1 MKPLQALLRQST
13 LSAFLAAAG
22 FHVLVI
28 IGTAATTTFR
38 DAFVFTLVL
47 GVLAFFGLLGL
58 NILGF
63 GIRRWIPT
71 YFRACA
77 PLWNSFAI
85 VGGLATLTT
94 VVLLRPFW
102 PGFLSHTLAVIF
114 ALALSALVVRTC
126 VHIESIRFWL
136 AGQKHLGVG
145 VFILLLI
152 PSVLAPALQPH
163 RPAFDISSIQVD
175 PGEGE
180 RIMFIGVDGATF
192 DVIDPLI
199 AAGRLPNFKKI
210 IEGGV
215 RAPLQ
220 SEPAANQPMANSAS
234 KGMRTPVIWETI
246 YTGHHPKN
254 HRVWD
259 FMSTRIS
266 GIGKNLPFR
275 LPLPRFLLRMG
286 FYEFDTTY
294 STDGQERRF
303 WELYEDFGWEAMV
316 LGLVDTWP
324 AFRQGN
330 ATVVSDRTHRNDR
343 FLCYPESLDEE
354 IGWFYNRF
362 PEFAKREG
370 LEFNPNYRKLFHPEL
385 DKEEFDRHHQV
396 YRNMRSIKD
405 RVMEAKEYP
414 EFAME
419 YFSFSFDPNFRTK
432 WTKQDPEYWENHL
445 IKNQCS
451 EISRDK
457 FYFEISME
465 LLNERKSKGLP
476 YPKLTAFYYSTTD
489 TAQHWFWK
497 YFEPDAFS
505 FVPKESIARC
515 ADVIPQ
521 TYEMVDG
528 WLGEIL
534 KHVDDKTTIVICSD
548 HGAGAWTEQEGF
560 GLVSA
565 LTKLAGTG
573 DHQDYSGNHRTNG
586 VLIVNGPGIR
596 KGAKIEDRS
605 IYDVAP
611 LILHLSGLPTSEAM
625 RGTVP
630 TEVFEKDYLSL
641 NPVRFISDYG
651 PRKLPQNALDLTGI
665 INSNDDGEI
674 FDRLKELGY
683 I

>member
-1 MKPLQALLRQST
+1 
-13 LSAFLAAAG
+13 
-22 FHVLVI
+22 
-28 IGTAATTTFR
+28 
-38 DAFVFTLVL
+38 
-47 GVLAFFGLLGL
+47 
-58 NILGF
+58 
-63 GIRRWIPT
+63 
-71 YFRACA
+71 
-77 PLWNSFAI
+77 
-85 VGGLATLTT
+85 
-94 VVLLRPFW
+94 
-102 PGFLSHTLAVIF
+102 
-114 ALALSALVVRTC
+114 
-126 VHIESIRFWL
+126 
-136 AGQKHLGVG
+136 
-145 VFILLLI
+145 
-152 PSVLAPALQPH
+152 
-163 RPAFDISSIQVD
+163 
-175 PGEGE
+175 
-180 RIMFIGVDGATF
+180 
-192 DVIDPLI
+192 
-199 AAGRLPNFKKI
+199 
-210 IEGGV
+210 
-215 RAPLQ
+215 
-220 SEPAANQPMANSAS
+220 
-234 KGMRTPVIWETI
+234 
-246 YTGHHPKN
+246 
-254 HRVWD
+254 
-259 FMSTRIS
+259 MSTRIS

-275 LPLPRFLLRMG
+275 LPLPRFLLKLG

-354 IGWFYNRF
+354 IGWFFTRF

-370 LEFNPNYRKLFHPEL
+370 LEFNPNYRALFDPEK

-414 EFAME
+414 EFAKK
-419 YFSFSFDPNFRTK
+419 YFSFSFDPDYRVK
-432 WTKQDPEYWENHL
+432 WTKEDPEYWENHL
-445 IKNQCS
+445 IRNQCS

-457 FYFEISME
+457 FYFESSME
-465 LLNERKSKGLP
+465 LLNERKSTGLP

-497 YFEPDAFS
+497 YFEPEAFP

-515 ADVIPQ
+515 GDVIPQ

-560 GLVSA
+560 GLVSS

-586 VLIVNGPGIR
+586 VLIVNGPGVR
-596 KGAKIEDRS
+596 KGAKIDDRS

-611 LILHLSGLPTSEAM
+611 LVLHLSGLPASEAM

-630 TEVFEKDYLSL
+630 LGIFDPEYLSQ

-651 PRKLPQNALDLTGI
+651 PRTLPQQALALTGI

-674 FDRLKELGY
+674 LQRLKELGY
-683 I
+683 IQ